1 MKYEFYKNNSMDAS
15 LSLPQPVIKAVSNM
29 SWSALLLMFCLA
41 RRQQSWQQQKEQ
53 HAPQWY
59 HCQHIPSCLQSD
71 DTLSG
76 LHLLLVEQP
85 LLFVCVLHP
94 NVHSGLAALGLGL
107 QGKVYRNHNTVGC
120 VKILL
125 DTILGA
131 CCSRIPLPKP
141 YVDKDGT
148 PLCYLHKDVPEAK
161 NHVVQSIS
169 ARSAI

>member
-1 MKYEFYKNNSMDAS
+1 MLKSTR
-15 LSLPQPVIKAVSNM
+15 P
-29 SWSALLLMFCLA
+29 LLLLQGWTKTPVRGEISNKSQHPKNKFCT
-41 RRQQSWQQQKEQ
+41 
-53 HAPQWY
+53 
-59 HCQHIPSCLQSD
+59 PSPKYLPSTMPSDLQSD
-71 DTLSG
+71 DTMSG

-85 LLFVCVLHP
+85 LLFVCILHP